1 MWAVSSETRE
11 SSILFLKVQNKK
23 TAVHNKQS
31 STKNGREKLGKTKD
45 YRTPCSWCWR
55 SWAAANRCVFG
66 RYQIGWLRMS
76 RSSSE
81 IVSARPSASVSST
94 PAGDVDSGG
103 GGGAGGGGV
112 GGGGGGTRSGQDE
125 WRDAGVGLTLRS
137 FRIESRS
144 EAKLFNICEEKNRS
158 KSMTDRLQWL
168 QR

>member
-1 MWAVSSETRE
+1 
-11 SSILFLKVQNKK
+11 
-23 TAVHNKQS
+23 
-31 STKNGREKLGKTKD
+31 
-45 YRTPCSWCWR
+45 
-55 SWAAANRCVFG
+55 
-66 RYQIGWLRMS
+66 MS

-144 EAKLFNICEEKNRS
+144 EAKLFNICEEKKQIKIDDRSTSMAPTLSYFENNRAIELPLMATPVQ
-158 KSMTDRLQWL
+158 KNGMNGT
-168 QR
+168 